1 MVSRERWGTA
11 DEHNDVQVSALQ
23 NTKYPQLLGDVRGAA
38 YPKSTATFSVRHE
51 SGDSLGHKLP
61 ISSSLEMVL

>member
-23 NTKYPQLLGDVRGAA
+23 NAKYPQLLGDVRGAVH
-38 YPKSTATFSVRHE
+38 PKSTATFSIWPPF
-51 SGDSLGHKLP
+51 SLP
-61 ISSSLEMVL
+61 